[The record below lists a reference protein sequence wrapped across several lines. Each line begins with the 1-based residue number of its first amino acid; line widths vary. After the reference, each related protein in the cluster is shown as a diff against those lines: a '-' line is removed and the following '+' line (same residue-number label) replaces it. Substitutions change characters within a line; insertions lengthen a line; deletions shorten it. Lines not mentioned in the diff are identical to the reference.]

1 MFPNIEIKISKYA
14 TIGNIALGLWYGTS
28 NQSIDVKQF
37 DKGVVH
43 ELAKPY
49 HRNKAKTKLF
59 WELLGMLLIA
69 NEITSNQYI
78 REIIEEKVD
87 KSYVK
92 YFENALIA
100 YEEDWRIDKDRFLR
114 MKELVLE
121 DIDFEEVVKNIQ
133 TLTRAKW
140 KRESVTV
147 FIARFY
153 EGLFDSEVGT
163 GHTIPGFNVIS
174 ILINPSDKW
183 IESNRDDVTHS
194 IIHELIHI
202 NTDDS
207 FNLDWIGEN
216 ELWDIIADKIVPDFI
231 ANELLV
237 GIGKPSKI
245 FRDIFEEF
253 WGVLVPTGYF
263 VDVDQVETIIK
274 KWFKEFIQSDKKY
287 DEGLKELFKRIDK
300 LDIIY
305 EPEFVKKTLS
315 EIG

>member
-28 NQSIDVKQF
+28 DQSIDVKQF

-49 HRNKAKTKLF
+49 HRNKAKTKSF

-69 NEITSNQYI
+69 NEISSDQYI
-78 REIIEEKVD
+78 CEIIEEKVG

-92 YFENALIA
+92 YFKNALTA
-100 YEEDWRIDKDRFLR
+100 YEKDWKIDKDRFLR

-133 TLTRAKW
+133 TFTKAKW
-140 KRESVTV
+140 ERESVTV

-174 ILINPSDKW
+174 VLINPSDKW

-202 NTDDS
+202 NTDDA
-207 FNLDWIGEN
+207 FNLEWIEEN

-231 ANELLV
+231 ANELLI
-237 GIGKPSKI
+237 GIGKQSKI
-245 FRDIFEEF
+245 SKNIFEEF
-253 WGVLVPTGYF
+253 GGVLVPTGYF
-263 VDVDQVETIIK
+263 IDVDQVEIIIK
-274 KWFKEFIQSDKKY
+274 KWFKGYIQSDKKY

-305 EPEFVKKTLS
+305 ELEFVKKTLS

>member
-1 MFPNIEIKISKYA
+1 MFPNIEIKISEYA

-49 HRNKAKTKLF
+49 HRNKAKTKSF

-69 NEITSNQYI
+69 NEISSDQYI
-78 REIIEEKVD
+78 CEIIEEKVG

-92 YFENALIA
+92 YFKNALMA
-100 YEEDWRIDKDRFLR
+100 YEEDWRLDKDCFLR

-121 DIDFEEVVKNIQ
+121 DIDFEEVVRNIQ
-133 TLTRAKW
+133 TLTKAKW
-140 KRESVTV
+140 ERESVTV

-202 NTDDS
+202 NTDDA
-207 FNLDWIGEN
+207 FNFEWIGEN
-216 ELWDIIADKIVPDFI
+216 GLWDIIADKIVPDFI
-231 ANELLV
+231 ANELLI

-245 FRDIFEEF
+245 SKDIFEEF
-253 WGVLVPTGYF
+253 GGVLVPTGYF

-274 KWFKEFIQSDKKY
+274 KWYKEYIQSNKKY
-287 DEGLKELFKRIDK
+287 DEGLKELFKRMDK

-305 EPEFVKKTLS
+305 EPEFVEKTLN

>member
-14 TIGNIALGLWYGTS
+14 TIGNIALGLWHGTS
-28 NQSIDVKQF
+28 NQSIDIKQF

-69 NEITSNQYI
+69 NEISSDQYI
-78 REIIEEKVD
+78 CEIIEEKVG
-87 KSYVK
+87 KSHIK
-92 YFENALIA
+92 YFKNALMA
-100 YEEDWRIDKDRFLR
+100 YDTDWGIDKDRFLR

-121 DIDFEEVVKNIQ
+121 DIDFGEVVKNIQ
-133 TLTRAKW
+133 TLTKAKW
-140 KRESVTV
+140 KRKSVTV

-174 ILINPSDKW
+174 VLINPSDKW
-183 IESNRDDVTHS
+183 IEPNRDDVTHS

-202 NTDDS
+202 NTNDS
-207 FNLDWIGEN
+207 FNLDWIEEN
-216 ELWDIIADKIVPDFI
+216 GLWDIIADKIVPDFI
-231 ANELLV
+231 ANELLIS
-237 GIGKPSKI
+237 IGKPSKI
-245 FRDIFEEF
+245 SKGIFEEF
-253 WGVLVPTGYF
+253 GGVLVPTGYF
-263 VDVDQVETIIK
+263 VDVDQVEIMIK
-274 KWFKEFIQSDKKY
+274 KWFKEYIQSDKKY
-287 DEGLKELFKRIDK
+287 DEGLKNLFKRIDK

-305 EPEFVKKTLS
+305 EPDFVKKTLS
-315 EIG
+315 EID

>member
-28 NQSIDVKQF
+28 NQSIDIKQF

-43 ELAKPY
+43 ELAKHY
-49 HRNKAKTKLF
+49 HRNKAKTKSF

-69 NEITSNQYI
+69 NEISSDLYI
-78 REIIEEKVD
+78 SEIIEEKVG

-92 YFENALIA
+92 YFENALTA
-100 YEEDWRIDKDRFLR
+100 YEKDWIIDKDRFLK
-114 MKELVLE
+114 MKELMLE

-133 TLTRAKW
+133 TLTKAKW
-140 KRESVTV
+140 ERESVTV

-163 GHTIPGFNVIS
+163 GHTISGFNVIS

-207 FNLDWIGEN
+207 FNLDWVGEN

-245 FRDIFEEF
+245 FKDIFEEF
-253 WGVLVPTGYF
+253 GGVLVPTGYF

-274 KWFKEFIQSDKKY
+274 KWFKEYIQSDKKY
-287 DEGLKELFKRIDK
+287 DEGLKDLFKRIDK
-300 LDIIY
+300 LDIFY

>member
-14 TIGNIALGLWYGTS
+14 TIGNIALGLWYGAS
-28 NQSIDVKQF
+28 NQPIDVKQF

-69 NEITSNQYI
+69 NEISSDQYI
-78 REIIEEKVD
+78 CEIIEEKVG

-100 YEEDWRIDKDRFLR
+100 YEKDWRIDKDCFLR

-121 DIDFEEVVKNIQ
+121 DIDFEGVVKNIQ
-133 TLTRAKW
+133 TLTKAKW
-140 KRESVTV
+140 ERESVTV

-163 GHTIPGFNVIS
+163 GHTIPSFNVIS
-174 ILINPSDKW
+174 ILIDPSDKW

-202 NTDDS
+202 NTDDA
-207 FNLDWIGEN
+207 FNLEWIEEN
-216 ELWDIIADKIVPDFI
+216 GLWDIIADKIVPDFI

-245 FRDIFEEF
+245 SKDIFEEF
-253 WGVLVPTGYF
+253 GGVLVPTGYF
-263 VDVDQVETIIK
+263 VDVDQVEIIIK
-274 KWFKEFIQSDKKY
+274 EWFKEFIQSDKKY

-305 EPEFVKKTLS
+305 EPDFVKKTLS

>member
-28 NQSIDVKQF
+28 NQLIGVKQF
-37 DKGVVH
+37 DKGVIH

-49 HRNKAKTKLF
+49 HRNKAKTKSF

-69 NEITSNQYI
+69 NEISSDQYI
-78 REIIEEKVD
+78 CEIIEEKVD

-100 YEEDWRIDKDRFLR
+100 YEEDWKIDKEHFLR

-140 KRESVTV
+140 KRESITV

-153 EGLFDSEVGT
+153 DGLFDSEVGT

-174 ILINPSDKW
+174 ILIDPSNKW

-202 NTDDS
+202 NTDDA
-207 FNLDWIGEN
+207 FNLDWLEEN

-231 ANELLV
+231 ANKLL
-237 GIGKPSKI
+237 ISTGKPSKI
-245 FRDIFEEF
+245 SKDIFEEF
-253 WGVLVPTGYF
+253 GGVLVPTGYF
-263 VDVDQVETIIK
+263 VDVDQVEAIIK
-274 KWFKEFIQSDKKY
+274 EWFKDYGQSNKKY
-287 DEGLKELFKRIDK
+287 DEGLKDLFKQIDE

-305 EPEFVKKTLS
+305 EPDFVKETLS
-315 EIG
+315 KIG

>member
-1 MFPNIEIKISKYA
+1 MKFHLIIS
-14 TIGNIALGLWYGTS
+14 
-28 NQSIDVKQF
+28 
-37 DKGVVH
+37 
-43 ELAKPY
+43 
-49 HRNKAKTKLF
+49 
-59 WELLGMLLIA
+59 
-69 NEITSNQYI
+69 
-78 REIIEEKVD
+78 EIIVEKVG

-100 YEEDWRIDKDRFLR
+100 YEEDWKIDKEYFLR

-133 TLTRAKW
+133 TLTKAKW
-140 KRESVTV
+140 ERESVTV
-147 FIARFY
+147 FIARYY

-202 NTDDS
+202 NTDDA
-207 FNLDWIGEN
+207 FNLDWLGEN
-216 ELWDIIADKIVPDFI
+216 GLWDIIADKIVPDFI
-231 ANELLV
+231 ANELLIGV
-237 GIGKPSKI
+237 GKPSKI
-245 FRDIFEEF
+245 SKGIFEEF
-253 WGVLVPTGYF
+253 GGVLVPTGYF
-263 VDVDQVETIIK
+263 IDVDQVETIIK

-287 DEGLKELFKRIDK
+287 DEGLKDLFKRIDK

-305 EPEFVKKTLS
+305 EPAFVKETLNES
-315 EIG
+315 GGL

>member
-28 NQSIDVKQF
+28 NQSIDIKQF

>member
-1 MFPNIEIKISKYA
+1 MFPNIEIKISEYA

-28 NQSIDVKQF
+28 DQSISLKQF

-49 HRNKAKTKLF
+49 HRNKAKTKSF

-78 REIIEEKVD
+78 CEIIEEKVG

-92 YFENALIA
+92 YFENALTA
-100 YEEDWRIDKDRFLR
+100 YETDWGKDKDRFLR

-133 TLTRAKW
+133 TLTKAKW
-140 KRESVTV
+140 KRKSVTV

-163 GHTIPGFNVIS
+163 GHTISGFNVIS
-174 ILINPSDKW
+174 ILIDPRDKW
-183 IESNRDDVTHS
+183 IESNKDDVTHS
-194 IIHELIHI
+194 ILYELIHI
-202 NTDDS
+202 NTDDA

-216 ELWDIIADKIVPDFI
+216 GLWDIIADKIVPDFI
-231 ANELLV
+231 ANELLI
-237 GIGKPSKI
+237 GIEKQSKI
-245 FRDIFEEF
+245 SKDIFEEF

-263 VDVDQVETIIK
+263 VDVDQVEIIIK
-274 KWFKEFIQSDKKY
+274 EWFKEYIQSDKKY
-287 DEGLKELFKRIDK
+287 DEGLKDLFKRIDK

-305 EPEFVKKTLS
+305 EPDFVKKTLS

>member
-28 NQSIDVKQF
+28 DQSINLKQF

-49 HRNKAKTKLF
+49 HRNKAKTRLF
-59 WELLGMLLIA
+59 WEILSMLLIA
-69 NEITSNQYI
+69 NEITSDQYI
-78 REIIEEKVD
+78 SEIIEEKVG

-92 YFENALIA
+92 YFRNALTA
-100 YEEDWRIDKDRFLR
+100 YETDWGKDKDSFRR

-133 TLTRAKW
+133 TLTKAKW
-140 KRESVTV
+140 ERKSVTV

-163 GHTIPGFNVIS
+163 GHTISGFNVIS
-174 ILINPSDKW
+174 ILIDPRDKW
-183 IESNRDDVTHS
+183 IESNKDDVTHS
-194 IIHELIHI
+194 ILHELIHI
-202 NTDDS
+202 NTDDA

-216 ELWDIIADKIVPDFI
+216 GLWDIIADKIVPDFI
-231 ANELLV
+231 ANELLI
-237 GIGKPSKI
+237 GIEKQSKI
-245 FRDIFEEF
+245 SKDIFEEF
-253 WGVLVPTGYF
+253 LGVLVPTGYF
-263 VDVDQVETIIK
+263 VDVDQVEIIIK
-274 KWFKEFIQSDKKY
+274 EWFKEYIQSDKKY
-287 DEGLKELFKRIDK
+287 DEGLKDLFKRIDK

-305 EPEFVKKTLS
+305 EPDFVKKTK
-315 EIG
+315 

>member
-14 TIGNIALGLWYGTS
+14 TIGNIAFGLWYGTS
-28 NQSIDVKQF
+28 NQSIDIKQF

-49 HRNKAKTKLF
+49 HRNKAKTKSF

-69 NEITSNQYI
+69 NEISSDQYI
-78 REIIEEKVD
+78 CEIIEEKVG
-87 KSYVK
+87 KSYVT
-92 YFENALIA
+92 YFRNASTA
-100 YEEDWRIDKDRFLR
+100 YEKDWIIDKDRFLR

-133 TLTRAKW
+133 TLTKAKW
-140 KRESVTV
+140 ERESVTV

-202 NTDDS
+202 NTDDT
-207 FNLDWIGEN
+207 FNLDWLGEN

-231 ANELLV
+231 ANELLI
-237 GIGKPSKI
+237 GIGKLSKI
-245 FRDIFEEF
+245 SKDIFEEF
-253 WGVLVPTGYF
+253 GGVLVPTGYF

-274 KWFKEFIQSDKKY
+274 KWFKEYIQSDKKY
-287 DEGLKELFKRIDK
+287 DDGLKDLFKRIDK

>member
-28 NQSIDVKQF
+28 DQSINLKQF

-49 HRNKAKTKLF
+49 HRNKAKTRLF
-59 WELLGMLLIA
+59 WEILSMLLIA
-69 NEITSNQYI
+69 NEISSDQYI
-78 REIIEEKVD
+78 SEIIEEKVG
-87 KSYVK
+87 KSYVT
-92 YFENALIA
+92 YFKNALTA
-100 YEEDWRIDKDRFLR
+100 YETDWGKDKDSFRR

-133 TLTRAKW
+133 TLTKAKW
-140 KRESVTV
+140 ERESVTV

-153 EGLFDSEVGT
+153 EALFDSEVGT

-174 ILINPSDKW
+174 VLINPSDKW
-183 IESNRDDVTHS
+183 IESNRDDVTHT
-194 IIHELIHI
+194 IIHELIHV
-202 NTDDS
+202 NTEDT
-207 FNLDWIGEN
+207 FNLEWIEKDS
-216 ELWDIIADKIVPDFI
+216 LWDIIADKIVPDFI
-231 ANELLV
+231 ANELLI
-237 GIGKPSKI
+237 GIGKQSKI
-245 FRDIFEEF
+245 SKGIFEEF
-253 WGVLVPTGYF
+253 GGVLVPTGYF
-263 VDVDQVETIIK
+263 IDVDQVETIIK
-274 KWFKEFIQSDKKY
+274 KWFEEFIQSDKKY

-300 LDIIY
+300 LDIVY

>member
-28 NQSIDVKQF
+28 DQSINLKQF

-49 HRNKAKTKLF
+49 HRNKAKTRLF
-59 WELLGMLLIA
+59 WEILSMLLIA
-69 NEITSNQYI
+69 NEISSDQYI
-78 REIIEEKVD
+78 SEIIEEKVG
-87 KSYVK
+87 KSYVT
-92 YFENALIA
+92 YFKNALIA
-100 YEEDWRIDKDRFLR
+100 YEEDWKIDKDRFLR

-140 KRESVTV
+140 KREAVTV
-147 FIARFY
+147 FIARY
-153 EGLFDSEVGT
+153 YDGLFDSEVGT
-163 GHTIPGFNVIS
+163 GHTISGFNVIS
-174 ILINPSDKW
+174 ILIDPRDKW
-183 IESNRDDVTHS
+183 IESNKDDVTHS

-202 NTDDS
+202 NTDDA
-207 FNLDWIGEN
+207 FNLDWIEEN
-216 ELWDIIADKIVPDFI
+216 GLWDIIADKIVPDFI
-231 ANELLV
+231 ANELLI
-237 GIGKPSKI
+237 GIGKQSKI
-245 FRDIFEEF
+245 SKDIFEEF
-253 WGVLVPTGYF
+253 GGVLVPTGYF

-274 KWFKEFIQSDKKY
+274 KWYKEHIKSDKKY
-287 DEGLKELFKRIDK
+287 DEGLKELFKRIDE

>member
-1 MFPNIEIKISKYA
+1 MFPNIEIKISEYA

-28 NQSIDVKQF
+28 NQSIDIKHF

-69 NEITSNQYI
+69 NEISSDQYI
-78 REIIEEKVD
+78 CEIIEEKVG

-92 YFENALIA
+92 YFENALTA
-100 YEEDWRIDKDRFLR
+100 YEEDWRIDEDRFLK
-114 MKELVLE
+114 MKELVFD

-202 NTDDS
+202 NTDDT
-207 FNLDWIGEN
+207 FNLDWLGEN

-231 ANELLV
+231 ANELLI

-245 FRDIFEEF
+245 SKGIFEEF
-253 WGVLVPTGYF
+253 GGVLVPTGYF
-263 VDVDQVETIIK
+263 IDVDQVETIIK

>member
-1 MFPNIEIKISKYA
+1 MFPNIEIKISEYA

-59 WELLGMLLIA
+59 WELLGMLLLA
-69 NEITSNQYI
+69 NEISSDQYI
-78 REIIEEKVD
+78 CEIIEEKVG

-92 YFENALIA
+92 YFENALTA
-100 YEEDWRIDKDRFLR
+100 YEEDWRIDEDRFLK
-114 MKELVLE
+114 MKELVLD

-202 NTDDS
+202 NTDDT
-207 FNLDWIGEN
+207 FNLDWLGEN

-231 ANELLV
+231 ANELLI
-237 GIGKPSKI
+237 GIGKQSKI
-245 FRDIFEEF
+245 SKGIFEEF
-253 WGVLVPTGYF
+253 GGVLVPTGYF
-263 VDVDQVETIIK
+263 IDVDQVETIIK

-287 DEGLKELFKRIDK
+287 DEGLKDLFKRIDK

>member
-1 MFPNIEIKISKYA
+1 MFPNIEIKISEYA

-28 NQSIDVKQF
+28 DQSISLKQF

-49 HRNKAKTKLF
+49 HRNKAKTRLF
-59 WELLGMLLIA
+59 WEILSMLLIA
-69 NEITSNQYI
+69 NEISSDQYI
-78 REIIEEKVD
+78 SEIIEEKVG
-87 KSYVK
+87 KSYVT
-92 YFENALIA
+92 YFKNALTA
-100 YEEDWRIDKDRFLR
+100 YETDWGKDKDSFRR

-140 KRESVTV
+140 ERDSVTV

-163 GHTIPGFNVIS
+163 GHTISGFNVIS
-174 ILINPSDKW
+174 ILIDPRDKW
-183 IESNRDDVTHS
+183 IESNKDDVTHS

-202 NTDDS
+202 NTDDA
-207 FNLDWIGEN
+207 FNLDWIEEN
-216 ELWDIIADKIVPDFI
+216 GLWDIIADKIVPDFI
-231 ANELLV
+231 ANELLI
-237 GIGKPSKI
+237 GIGKQSKI
-245 FRDIFEEF
+245 SKDIFEEF
-253 WGVLVPTGYF
+253 GGVLVPTGYF

-305 EPEFVKKTLS
+305 EPDFVKKTLS
-315 EIG
+315 EFG

>member
-49 HRNKAKTKLF
+49 HRNKAKTKSF

-69 NEITSNQYI
+69 NEISSDQYI
-78 REIIEEKVD
+78 CEIIEEKVG

-92 YFENALIA
+92 YFKNALIA

-133 TLTRAKW
+133 TLTKAKW
-140 KRESVTV
+140 ERESVTV

-174 ILINPSDKW
+174 VLINPSDKW
-183 IESNRDDVTHS
+183 IESNRDDVTHT

-202 NTDDS
+202 NTEDT
-207 FNLDWIGEN
+207 FNLEWIEKDS
-216 ELWDIIADKIVPDFI
+216 LWDIIADKIMPDFI
-231 ANELLV
+231 ANEVLI
-237 GIGKPSKI
+237 GIGKQSKI
-245 FRDIFEEF
+245 SKDVFEEF
-253 WGVLVPTGYF
+253 GGVLVPTGYF
-263 VDVDQVETIIK
+263 VDVDQVEAIIK

-305 EPEFVKKTLS
+305 EPEFVKKTLR